1 MGSTGKPCTITRGQ
15 PHLVRFAAESVKSS
29 IDYGIHIEHLLRC
42 WCQRYP
48 QLQHIDM
55 DRLAVSVAKCRSM
68 RRGGTYATIFSL
80 RSPFGHVQDAGQ
92 IRPLPTFIRNNV
104 EVLYILKIFL
114 PRFHDLSVPEKVTTL
129 LHELYHIHPKFNGE
143 FRDFGGRCWA
153 HGSSQRRFEMSFT
166 ALKSEILGR
175 WCAMHELF
183 LDCSFAALTRRFGNV
198 YGSRY
203 RLVPCG
209 EDQAQTV
216 ARVGRPSAVSP
227 DAQALR

>member
-1 MGSTGKPCTITRGQ
+1 M
-15 PHLVRFAAESVKSS
+15 VRFAADSVKSS

-55 DRLAVSVAKCRSM
+55 DSLAVSVAKCRSL
-68 RRGGTYATIFSL
+68 RRGGTYATILSL
-80 RSPFGHVQDAGQ
+80 KYPFGRAGDT
-92 IRPLPTFIRNNV
+92 RKVRHLPTFVRNNI

-114 PRFHDLSVPEKVTTL
+114 PRFHDLPVPEKVATL

-143 FRDFGGRCWA
+143 FREFGGRCWA
-153 HGSSQRRFEMSFT
+153 HGSSQRRFEMSFE
-166 ALKSEILGR
+166 ALKSEILAR

-183 LDCSFAALTRRFGNV
+183 LDCNFSTLARRFGNV

-203 RLVPCG
+203 RLALCNVNP
-209 EDQAQTV
+209 AQTV
-216 ARVGRPSAVSP
+216 ARVGPRRMASLAPPGEAP
-227 DAQALR
+227 L